1 MRTRCDRRATL
12 PILIDPSLLRAV
24 SSQNL
29 IKIPHP
35 PNTRLSTPPLSRTKA
50 SANSTLAQQR
60 EESVFMTAPLKIVTG
75 GKGWLEQPPPLLR
88 LALLRHTHSQR
99 SSQRHRVL
107 GIEVSIPVSC
117 HIDMLHRA
125 TPPELLRQAMF
136 RASRRLVTI
145 PKLWQLL
152 LRPPLLQP
160 IRILP
165 LFPHLP
171 RGMSTEPG
179 MSTRQKLFSLS
190 LELR

>member
-1 MRTRCDRRATL
+1 MRTLCDRRATP
-12 PILIDPSLLRAV
+12 PILIDPSLSRAV

-75 GKGWLEQPPPLLR
+75 GKGWLEQPRPPLP
-88 LALLRHTHSQR
+88 LALPRRTHSQKG
-99 SSQRHRVL
+99 SQRHRVL
-107 GIEVSIPVSC
+107 GIEVFIPVSC
-117 HIDMLHRA
+117 RTDTLHRA
-125 TPPELLRQAMF
+125 TPLELLRQAMI

-145 PKLWQLL
+145 LKLWQLL
-152 LRPPLLQP
+152 LRRPPLQP
-160 IRILP
+160 PRILP
-165 LFPHLP
+165 LFLHLL
-171 RGMSTEPG
+171 RGMSTDPG